1 MIPNTNVY
9 LSMLE
14 KETLEMGR
22 GEFLGHKG
30 VWVHNKYLINTFF
43 AFDVSSVL
51 L

>member
-1 MIPNTNVY
+1 MSSSSQGQSVVGNKTQFGVSMIPNTNVH

-30 VWVHNKYLINTFF
+30 V
-43 AFDVSSVL
+43 
-51 L
+51 